1 MARIRTIKP
10 EFWED
15 EKIGALSHG
24 ARLLFLCCLNLSDDE
39 GLLRWNAFYLASN
52 AFTYDEIKIETIEKW
67 MKELVDNEL
76 IYVYQ
81 AGKVKQKIGYIINFH
96 KHQRIDKPQP
106 GKFPPP
112 NYRDS
117 RVKDMIYKRDKG
129 ICKLCG
135 NPISEPPKDAPYLEE
150 SSRKRMMSCDHIK
163 PRSKGGSDYFS
174 NLQASHLYCN
184 QCKAA
189 KYGEEQVDNEYDTY
203 SLNNSDNNSEVNSK
217 NHSKNHSTEE
227 KEKEE
232 ERKEISLSRGKEKFP
247 PPEVVDKTL
256 SECYDELSGDR
267 IWIEIVTMNT
277 RNSGHKDFT
286 IDMFEMY
293 LKRFFEKLQN
303 EGEVRKSPKDAKSHF
318 ARWLNIELNKKANYE
333 SKPITHN
340 IYEQKRID
348 SERRKSR
355 LMAEFAEA
363 DAKFLAEQEAK
374 RKAVG
379 STGEIPNTIP
389 DRG

>member
-15 EKIGALSHG
+15 EDIGKLPIPCRLFFIGCWNFADDYGVIKANAALLKSQIFPYDENLRVSEIKKWIGALVD
-24 ARLLFLCCLNLSDDE
+24 AR
-39 GLLRWNAFYLASN
+39 
-52 AFTYDEIKIETIEKW
+52 
-67 MKELVDNEL
+67 ML
-76 IYVYQ
+76 IPIILDGDKKRPAEESY
-81 AGKVKQKIGYIINFH
+81 YIIRTFRS
-96 KHQRIDKPQP
+96 HQVLDKRYD
-106 GKFPPP
+106 KS
-112 NYRDS
+112 YISKDKEY
-117 RVKDMIYKRDKG
+117 VKMLINK
-129 ICKLCG
+129 
-135 NPISEPPKDAPYLEE
+135 ALENDDVNTT
-150 SSRKRMMSCDHIK
+150 ST
-163 PRSKGGSDYFS
+163 PRQHY
-174 NLQASHLYCN
+174 
-184 QCKAA
+184 
-189 KYGEEQVDNEYDTY
+189 
-203 SLNNSDNNSEVNSK
+203 VNTTK
-217 NHSKNHSTEE
+217 E

-232 ERKEISLSRGKEKFP
+232 EEEKKEISLSRDKEKFP
-247 PPEVVDKTL
+247 PSEVVDKTL

-267 IWIEIVTMNT
+267 SWIEIVTMNT

-286 IDMFEMY
+286 IDMFEMC

-333 SKPITHN
+333 SKPIIHN

-379 STGEIPNTIP
+379 ST
-389 DRG
+389 